1 MLFRSAR
8 DVLPEGLAARGYEVT
23 VLPVYRTVR
32 PEPDARLVEQVR
44 AGDVDV
50 VTFTSS
56 STVRNLTEVLGGV
69 PAAQPTVISIGPITS
84 GTATELGWRVDAE
97 AAEHTIDGVVAEVLA
112 WRASQ
117 DGR

>member
-1 MLFRSAR
+1 MTDLR
-8 DVLPEGLAARGYEVT
+8 
-23 VLPVYRTVR
+23 RTIR
-32 PEPDARLVEQVR
+32 LDTAGLVEQVR

-112 WRASQ
+112 WWASR
-117 DGR
+117 GER